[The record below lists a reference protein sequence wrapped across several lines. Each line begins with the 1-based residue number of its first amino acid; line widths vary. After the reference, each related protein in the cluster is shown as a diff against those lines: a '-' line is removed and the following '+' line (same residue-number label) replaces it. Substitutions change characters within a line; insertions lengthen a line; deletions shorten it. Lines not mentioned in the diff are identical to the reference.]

1 MDYDDPLTIEDVKDI
16 PEFKALSQEE
26 QAAAIAR
33 FADLRDPMKNIGAPK
48 RAGLRHGL
56 KTPCLRARNC
66 GRFLNY
72 D

>member
-33 FADLRDPMKNIGAPK
+33 FADLRDPMKEHR
-48 RAGLRHGL
+48 RAEARRFAAWL
-56 KTPCLRARNC
+56 KNPVLTGPELWAIS
-66 GRFLNY
+66 
-72 D
+72 